1 LLDQEFPHSI
11 RFSIDTLQCALEA
24 IHGEGGKSRAEP
36 LRRLGGRLQAS
47 LNYSSVDEILNGD
60 VVAYLRGIQFQCR
73 SIHEMIYQLYIDYS
87 IQAALAG

>member
-1 LLDQEFPHSI
+1 V
-11 RFSIDTLQCALEA
+11 RFSIDTVQNALEA

-36 LRRLGGRLQAS
+36 LRRLCGRLQAS

-60 VVAYLRGIQFQCR
+60 VVAYLRGIQFQCS
-73 SIHEMIYQLYIDYS
+73 SIHRTIYKLYIDYS